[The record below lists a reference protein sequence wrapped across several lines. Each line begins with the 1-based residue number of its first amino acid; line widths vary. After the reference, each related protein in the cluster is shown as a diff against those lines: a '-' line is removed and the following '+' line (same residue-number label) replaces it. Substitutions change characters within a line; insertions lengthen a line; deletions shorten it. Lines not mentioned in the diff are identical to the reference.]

1 MLGLVRRFVSFHCV
15 ILINELS
22 SVMMS
27 LETSH
32 LQTRA
37 DIRTCLELGVHIN
50 CDNLDELER
59 VIEATSAL

>member
-1 MLGLVRRFVSFHCV
+1 MNFS
-15 ILINELS
+15 
-22 SVMMS
+22 M
-27 LETSH
+27 SH

-59 VIEATSAL
+59 VIEATNML